1 MQTKDILMFAA
12 VAMVVG
18 TIVSMTTAGMVA
30 AQTVDSS
37 NNDNINTNSC
47 QEINPA
53 GVNSDSA
60 TAAVSDSEIGGTDDA
75 DEPGDVDVNDEEDT
89 DSGSE
94 DVGQGITQFE
104 SQIRGH
110 IEGACTALQ
119 NNDIQGALVHID
131 VALNMLGGDT
141 TTSVGSGAV
150 TNSTIVG
157 ASEGD
162 SEGIRAAG
170 GGVGNG

>member
-37 NNDNINTNSC
+37 NNDNINTNNC

-53 GVNSDSA
+53 GVNANSA
-60 TAAVSDSEIGGTDDA
+60 TAAASDSESGVTDDA

-89 DSGSE
+89 DSGNE
-94 DVGQGITQFE
+94 DAGQGISQLE
-104 SQIRGH
+104 SQIRSH

-131 VALNMLGGDT
+131 LALNMLGDNT
-141 TTSVGSGAV
+141 TTSVGSGAA

-157 ASEGD
+157 ASEGG
-162 SEGIRAAG
+162 SEGITTAG
-170 GGVGNG
+170 GGVGFE